1 MTETLVLAA
10 GAPAAIAAIWL
21 ASRRSWSPAAA
32 DSRGI
37 ALQTVIVIV
46 VMLVI
51 AGAVSAVLLSR
62 GSDVVGE
69 LEAQDI
75 SASATYTDAASCA
88 TLFGL
93 LESNVKYTD
102 PSGGN
107 PQKCVATGTTAI
119 KISAAACVGNGGA
132 FDDSVTNGQCTLVG

>member
-51 AGAVSAVLLSR
+51 AGGVSAVLLSR
-62 GSDVVGE
+62 GGDVIGE
-69 LEAQDI
+69 LEAQDV
-75 SASATYTDAASCA
+75 SATAEYNSEAECDALFPQPIGVSTYTAASGSSPKTCI
-88 TLFGL
+88 
-93 LESNVKYTD
+93 
-102 PSGGN
+102 
-107 PQKCVATGTTAI
+107 ATGT
-119 KISAAACVGNGGA
+119 AADPVAASDCARRGGS
-132 FDDSVTNGQCTLVG
+132 FDRNAQHGLCTLTG